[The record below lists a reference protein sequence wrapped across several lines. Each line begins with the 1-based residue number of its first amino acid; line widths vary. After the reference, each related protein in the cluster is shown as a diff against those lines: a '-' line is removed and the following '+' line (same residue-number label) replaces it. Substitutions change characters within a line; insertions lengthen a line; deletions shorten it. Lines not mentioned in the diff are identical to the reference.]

1 MHILFTGAIFNDD
14 ATNGRRTNPQ
24 RIFPIVFLPRSGGA
38 SAPNP
43 GPRSYFFVS
52 AAADK
57 KEDGRRA
64 GMYNEVPQL
73 ACDNDLRHVL
83 CVCVCVLGK

>member
-1 MHILFTGAIFNDD
+1 MQLTVAEQIPNESS
-14 ATNGRRTNPQ
+14 
-24 RIFPIVFLPRSGGA
+24 PIVFLPRSGGA

-43 GPRSYFFVS
+43 GPRSYFVFVS
-52 AAADK
+52 AAGDK

-73 ACDNDLRHVL
+73 ACDNDLRHVC
-83 CVCVCVLGK
+83 CVCVCV